1 MVTLRIRPRSRNARP
16 SALMESEGVSRLAT
30 PAAPSSSCRDTC
42 GEGGGGDHNVM
53 VLLIMD
59 SLQGGGI
66 LCRESDNVQ
75 VKIRQVT
82 MLGAT
87 ETTSGFHCF
96 TGDFVGGDHVDIKL

>member
-1 MVTLRIRPRSRNARP
+1 M
-16 SALMESEGVSRLAT
+16 
-30 PAAPSSSCRDTC
+30 
-42 GEGGGGDHNVM
+42 GGGGGGGEGRDHM

-59 SLQGGGI
+59 SLQGEGI

-96 TGDFVGGDHVDIKL
+96 TGEFVWEGSCRYKILTMLDTCNFRRMQLKPRGARACLD